1 AGNGTIA
8 WNTEIGEG
16 SRINLG
22 SGNDTFFQGSRHINN
37 DVQILGGS
45 GVDLYRV
52 GGGSKATTDKIK
64 GFERVE
70 LVDNGA
76 IIGIKYSDL
85 KASGLELPMKVM
97 KGTEVKNGDK
107 VKVDLGNN
115 NSDWLAGSP
124 AHNLGDQG
132 GTWTKGSTVKEDGR
146 TYDVYTINN
155 DVKHQVWIEQG
166 ITVL

>member
-1 AGNGTIA
+1 MWDTQIGAGTK
-8 WNTEIGEG
+8 
-16 SRINLG
+16 INLG
-22 SGNDTFFQGSRHINN
+22 TGNDTFFQGSKHIDY
-37 DVQILGGS
+37 DVQINGGS
-45 GVDLYRV
+45 GIDLYRV

-115 NSDWLAGSP
+115 NSDWLADSP
-124 AHNLGDQG
+124 AQNLGEQG
-132 GTWTKGSTVKEDGR
+132 GSWRNGSTVKEDGR
-146 TYDVYTINN
+146 TYNVYTINS
-155 DVKHQVWIEQG
+155 DVKHQVWVENG
-166 ITVL
+166 IIVI